1 MRKATLAG
9 ATIAVAIA
17 VAASIGVATGQ
28 DAHGTM
34 PMGQMG
40 EMPMGQPGEMPMN
53 MMNMMN
59 MMSMMGSMGGM
70 QMAAPAGDE
79 GPSSLAFAGANGKMH
94 RDMAIAFTGD
104 ADVDFV
110 RGMIPHHQGAIDM
123 AKIVIAFGSDPDVR
137 AIADGIIAAQEA
149 EIAVLEAWLAANAP

>member
-123 AKIVIAFGSDPDVR
+123 AKVALEYGTDPETK
-137 AIADGIIAAQEA
+137 ALAEAIIAAQER
-149 EIAVLEAWLAANAP
+149 EIAEMQAWLEKNPK